1 MPGVE
6 KGGNEAP
13 LRVLILANH
22 FPKPGNPKLGIW
34 ALRQARALQQ
44 AGVKVTV
51 CSLNEWVPRFL
62 GPPLRRSTRFGRID
76 AWASCPPA
84 GRMDGVEVHWPR
96 WPRHHRWPLKRWF
109 FAHPQVELALCWPWA
124 RRRVLEIVDEAAP
137 DVIYAQGGAVNG
149 WIASR
154 IAKERGIPYVLNE
167 IDVNELRAARDL
179 PHRAAHYRS
188 IGRGA
193 AAWIVCGPQMIEDLK
208 AIVPDRTPLLMPYG
222 TDVVDPLPRGA
233 DPEVVLCVCQM
244 IERKLVPQLVRAFA
258 RIADRHPLVQ
268 LRLLGDGPDLPAA
281 MHEVESRGLRDRV
294 VFLEREADAL
304 SEMARAD
311 VFALVGR
318 EEAFGVVYVEAMGAG
333 CAVLCSDDAGVL
345 GVVEPG
351 RHLMAVSWRDEARIA
366 EALDLLLSDRELRE
380 RLGAAGRKKVL
391 NSLTWDRHAA
401 LLRSVLERAAAPG
414 ISSGESSSEGRTNT
428 AMTLSNNQL
437 SGWRSSGT

>member
-1 MPGVE
+1 MTAGRR
-6 KGGNEAP
+6 KSGTAP

-34 ALRQARALQQ
+34 ALRQARALQR
-44 AGVKVTV
+44 AGVEVTV

-62 GPPLRRSTRFGRID
+62 GPLVRRSSRLRRLD

-84 GRMDGVEVHWPR
+84 GRMDGIEVHWPR
-96 WPRHHRWPLKRWF
+96 WPRHHRWPHKNWF
-109 FAHPQVELALCWPWA
+109 FAHPRLELGLCWPWA
-124 RRRVLEIVDEAAP
+124 RRRVLEIVDNARP

-154 IAKERGIPYVLNE
+154 IASQRGIPYVLQE

-179 PHRAAHYRS
+179 PDRAAHYRA

-193 AAWIVCGPQMIEDLK
+193 SAWIVCGPQMVEDLR

-222 TDVVDPLPRGA
+222 TDVVEPVPR
-233 DPEVVLCVCQM
+233 DPEPKVVLCVCQM
-244 IERKLVPQLVRAFA
+244 IERKLVPQLVRAFS
-258 RIADRHPLVQ
+258 RIADRHPGVE
-268 LRLLGDGPDLPAA
+268 LRLLGDGPDLPVAVQEA
-281 MHEVESRGLRDRV
+281 ESRGLRERV

-304 SEMARAD
+304 AEMARAD

-351 RHLMAVSWRDEARIA
+351 RHLMTVSWRDEERIG
-366 EALDLLLSDRELRE
+366 EALDLLLSDPELRE
-380 RLGAAGRKKVL
+380 RLGEAGREEVL
-391 NSLTWDRHAA
+391 RSLTWDRHAA
-401 LLRSVLERAAAPG
+401 GLKSVLERAAAPG
-414 ISSGESSSEGRTNT
+414 MSTGASSSEGRTNS
-428 AMTLSNNQL
+428 AMTLSNDQL
-437 SGWRSSGT
+437 AGWRSSGT